1 MNKKR
6 ISGIRWIAIAIP
18 MMAALSLIAA
28 PGRSAANQAA
38 ARRQFKYAE
47 GLKTALGKKL
57 GGMRTVPDY
66 MKVVEAYQRVG
77 LLTPSAK
84 LVAPSLMEIARLYR
98 QMGHLFHQKY
108 FQKAVDTYQHL
119 VREYPR
125 SRYAPIAIY
134 AIANLEQGRLGHPA
148 LARKSL
154 ETLIAQYPSSDQA
167 DAARLTL
174 VAHPHLGESKTGAE
188 QSASAQPEAA
198 RRRSRTEQRGREEN
212 SARRISARGE
222 SARDLA
228 AAASGLKPVTVSVH
242 GGEASRRMALVRRVF
257 IEQTLHTTAVVIL
270 LSGPVKYRSAEIEH
284 PERIFFDLSR
294 AYLTHPHGET
304 LTLHSQQVHS
314 VRVAQ
319 NEPSVV
325 RVVLDVDSS
334 AGYSASL
341 LRNPYR
347 LVIRVGRLNGSA
359 RGAALNS
366 LPARGN
372 LTPAQPLPSG
382 HTSLVRAL
390 GLKIDRIVIDPG
402 HGGFDTGTIG
412 PNGLEEKTIA
422 LDIALRLGRLIQKRL
437 PGTQV
442 IYTRDRDVFVPLEE
456 RTRIANKEKADLF
469 ISIHA
474 NSSSDRSARGV
485 TVYYLNFTTSP
496 GALAVAAR
504 ENALAQVPV
513 HKLQSLLQKIS
524 LNDKIEESKDF
535 AADVDHSLYDELHR
549 FHVHTDNR
557 GVRKAPFVVLIGAHM
572 PSILAEVSFLSNPR
586 EDHLL
591 TTGRY
596 REQIALGL
604 FKGIKRYLT
613 GLNSLSSTFSRQ
625 ADSNRR

>member
-1 MNKKR
+1 MKTRR
-6 ISGIRWIAIAIP
+6 ISGIRWVALIVP
-18 MMAALSLIAA
+18 LAATMSLPAA
-28 PGRSAANQAA
+28 RGPSGANPAA
-38 ARRQFKYAE
+38 ARRQFAYAE
-47 GLKTALGKKL
+47 GLKTKLGKKL
-57 GGMRTVPDY
+57 GGMRTAPDY
-66 MKVVEAYQRVG
+66 RKVIEAYRRVE

-108 FQKAVDTYQHL
+108 FQKAVDTYQDL
-119 VREYPR
+119 VRQYPR
-125 SRYAPIAIY
+125 SRYAPIAVY
-134 AIANLEQGRLGHPA
+134 AIANLEQGRMGDPA
-148 LARKSL
+148 LAKKYL

-174 VAHPHLGESKTGAE
+174 AAHPHLGESAARATRSATAALAASR
-188 QSASAQPEAA
+188 QSRGTEEPGDEENAAREISTRGASA
-198 RRRSRTEQRGREEN
+198 G
-212 SARRISARGE
+212 
-222 SARDLA
+222 DLA
-228 AAASGLKPVTVSVH
+228 SAASGLRPVTVSIH
-242 GGEASRRMALVRRVF
+242 GGEASRRMALVRRVYT
-257 IEQTLHTTAVVIL
+257 EDTLHSTAVVIL
-270 LSGPVKYRSAEIEH
+270 LSGSVKYRSAAIEH
-284 PERIFFDLSR
+284 PERVFFDLSR
-294 AYLTHPHGET
+294 AYLAHPHGET
-304 LTLHSQQVHS
+304 LMPHSRLVHA

-319 NEPSVV
+319 NEPNVV
-325 RVVLDVDSS
+325 RVVLDVGSG

-347 LVIRVGRLNGSA
+347 LVIRVGPLNGSA
-359 RGAALNS
+359 QGAALNGT
-366 LPARGN
+366 PARGN
-372 LTPAQPLPSG
+372 LTPARPLPSG

-412 PNGLEEKTIA
+412 PNGLEEKNIA

-442 IYTRDRDVFVPLEE
+442 IYTRDSDVFVPLEE

-469 ISIHA
+469 VSIHA

-485 TVYYLNFTTSP
+485 AVYYLNFTTSP

-504 ENALAQVPV
+504 ENALAQEPV

-524 LNDKIEESKDF
+524 LNDKIEESRDF

-591 TTGRY
+591 TTVRY

-604 FKGIKRYLT
+604 FKGIKRYLA
-613 GLNSLSSTFSRQ
+613 GLNSLSSKFSRQ
-625 ADSNRR
+625 ADSSRR

>member
-1 MNKKR
+1 MKTR
-6 ISGIRWIAIAIP
+6 LISGIRWIALIVP
-18 MMAALSLIAA
+18 LAAAMSLHAA
-28 PGRSAANQAA
+28 PGPSAANQAA
-38 ARRQFKYAE
+38 ARRQFAYAQ
-47 GLKTALGKKL
+47 GLKTKLEKKL

-66 MKVVEAYQRVG
+66 NKVIQAYRRVG
-77 LLTPSAK
+77 LLTASRR

-98 QMGHLFHQKY
+98 QMGHLFHQEY
-108 FQKAVDTYQHL
+108 FQKAVDTYLYL

-134 AIANLEQGRLGHPA
+134 AMANLEQGRLENPA
-148 LARKSL
+148 LARKYL
-154 ETLIAQYPSSDQA
+154 ETLIAQYASSDQA

-174 VAHPHLGESKTGAE
+174 AAHPHLGKSA
-188 QSASAQPEAA
+188 ASATASETAPS
-198 RRRSRTEQRGREEN
+198 RRGTEQVAGEEN
-212 SARRISARGE
+212 QARRISAPGGTAGE
-222 SARDLA
+222 LASAARALA
-228 AAASGLKPVTVSVH
+228 PVTVSIH
-242 GGEASRRMALVRRVF
+242 GGEASPRLAVVRRVF
-257 IEQTLHTTAVVIL
+257 TEETLRSTTIVIW
-270 LSGPVKYRSAEIEH
+270 LSGPVKYRSAAIAH
-284 PERIFFDLSR
+284 PERVFFDLSR
-294 AYLTHPHGET
+294 AYLVHPHGET
-304 LTLHSQQVHS
+304 LMPHSRLVHA

-325 RVVLDVDSS
+325 RVVLDVGQG

-347 LVIRVGRLNGSA
+347 LVIRVGLLDGSPP
-359 RGAALNS
+359 GAALNGVPS
-366 LPARGN
+366 RGN

-422 LDIALRLGRLIQKRL
+422 LDIALRLGRLIKKRL

-442 IYTRDRDVFVPLEE
+442 IYTRDSDVFVPLEE
-456 RTRIANKEKADLF
+456 RTQIANKEKADLF

-485 TVYYLNFTTSP
+485 AVYYLNFTTSP
-496 GALAVAAR
+496 SALAVAAR
-504 ENALAQVPV
+504 ENALAQEPV
-513 HKLQSLLQKIS
+513 HKLQTLLQKIS
-524 LNDKIEESKDF
+524 LNDKIEESRDF

-549 FHVHTDNR
+549 FHIHTDNR

-586 EDHLL
+586 EDRLL
-591 TTGRY
+591 TTSRY

-604 FKGIKRYLT
+604 FNGIKRYLA
-613 GLNSLSSTFSRQ
+613 GLNSLSTTFSRQ
-625 ADSNRR
+625 ADANRR